1 MEYMQAKLDE
11 MTFKKLELNEEIEE
25 EQMTDKLADD
35 VEKILSVCDASG
47 EANVQNKIR
56 KRKKEDTKKADNQA
70 KIIKV
75 FKLNK

>member
-11 MTFKKLELNEEIEE
+11 MTVKKQKLNEEIEDE
-25 EQMTDKLADD
+25 KLTDKLAVD
-35 VEKILSVCDASG
+35 VMILSVCNASG
-47 EANVQNKIR
+47 EANVQNKSR
-56 KRKKEDTKKADNQA
+56 KCKKEDTKKADNQA